1 MFDILRC
8 NAASLI
14 PDQCGI
20 PHLAGQALTTRTVQN
35 QLKERLN
42 GHQCM

>member
-14 PDQCGI
+14 PDQRGI
-20 PHLAGQALTTRTVQN
+20 PHLAGQALTTRKVSN

-42 GHQCM
+42 GYQYM

>member
-1 MFDILRC
+1 MFDILRS
-8 NAASLI
+8 NAVWQVPI
-14 PDQCGI
+14 QRGI

>member
-1 MFDILRC
+1 MFDIPLC
-8 NAASLI
+8 NAASQV
-14 PDQCGI
+14 PNQRGI